1 MNIYILY
8 LQRVAKR
15 ATEQEINEAVQFL
28 KEKRNGEYK
37 VAVQIANQ
45 ETSSFTESQFVKQTT
60 TISLS
65 DIPNY
70 PNVAS
75 MSMYISLHVLLF
87 LYSYYYL

>member
-1 MNIYILY
+1 MQLYFMYIYIL

-37 VAVQIANQ
+37 IAVQIANQ
-45 ETSSFTESQFVKQTT
+45 ETSSFTESQFVKRTV

-75 MSMYISLHVLLF
+75 MSMYIILF
-87 LYSYYYL
+87 I